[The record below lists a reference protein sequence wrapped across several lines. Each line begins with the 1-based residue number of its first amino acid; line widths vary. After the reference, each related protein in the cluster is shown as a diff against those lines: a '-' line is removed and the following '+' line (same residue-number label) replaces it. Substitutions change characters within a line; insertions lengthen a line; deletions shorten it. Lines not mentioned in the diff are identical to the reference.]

1 MMKHGNG
8 SATIKAV
15 INYSPARLLLVNTMN
30 QYFSQRLV
38 ITPLVMAV
46 MSFMQLAASTQSS
59 AAALVSS
66 AITAPAAIEITDA
79 VLIPL
84 PKLAE
89 SQVRE
94 LVGDV
99 VMQYRL
105 TAGYRVVDAKDI
117 NIAVPTGVTIAG
129 AMVRGMGT
137 ASETVVMG
145 YIMPA
150 RRLPQLWVA
159 AWSGEMTTR
168 SPWPPLLQGA
178 MGEFS
183 RAVQLLLSE
192 RNKVLSKLSL
202 YELESRVLS
211 LSYVDADAALFALR
225 AMGYAAI
232 TDSDALAT
240 DDSYKGNETFGPEAP
255 AVVASAAA
263 ANNQVGNAAFQ
274 GLPPEE
280 IKRLL
285 PKFPAIRNL
294 PTNINFDRLP
304 LVVRLPATEARNMG
318 LVGAIDGQSA
328 AARDQLGLT
337 IIPQAAAQLNET
349 VTGGASQLLVMF
361 HPAYPEQFQKLRRVI
376 SETIDRPARQVFV
389 EGLVLE
395 ISSEALR
402 ELGVKWELQKGSQLF
417 TLGGGVTPGA
427 AVDTT
432 FSFARTALN
441 ISPSQML
448 ANIKALVQTNKAE
461 VLSRPSILTLDNRQ
475 ATIRVGSDIP
485 IATSKDASDGKSGRV
500 SFAFQYLPTGIL
512 LNVRPRISEDGLEIS
527 MQIDATVSATVPNQD
542 LRVID
547 PTTRVT
553 LASAPTISTR
563 RVQTY
568 ARIRDNMPLII
579 GGLVSRDQISGTDKI
594 PLAGDIPFLGKLFG
608 RENSQDRKREVIIV
622 LTPSVVTENIRE
634 TRAQNPRDADYF
646 DLRDTSLF
654 KEHYR
659 IRAEDLV
666 DSAYIRF
673 NRRFLNYRD
682 IANRV
687 IDRDAAQASRAPLSL
702 FAGTRIPGEFIFVS
716 GMMYRMLDRM
726 DANEAVKLE
735 NIMTFE
741 QVGLDKNERR
751 QIPVVDLL
759 ARFGDG
765 RSYQS
770 FFDKNPGKALAL
782 RFSLTRNSTRAED
795 MFTEPVA
802 DISLIDVANRNVWQ
816 QKLWDLN
823 QPVGVGA
830 AATPQFTI
838 LIHEPS
844 DLRRLQLAI
853 ATQNTVLNNGGAPG
867 MVFDRWLP
875 GRMLHLQETSAKWER
890 TLLAPIAQYFFIGE
904 HYMKY
909 FAAEHERA
917 IASLDRSLRLPENK
931 TLVEGLALP

>member
-1 MMKHGNG
+1 
-8 SATIKAV
+8 
-15 INYSPARLLLVNTMN
+15 MN
-30 QYFSQRLV
+30 PCFSQRAV
-38 ITPLVMAV
+38 ITLLVVMLSCMPLSA
-46 MSFMQLAASTQSS
+46 FTQST
-59 AAALVSS
+59 VP
-66 AITAPAAIEITDA
+66 AIAPIELTDA

-84 PKLAE
+84 PKLTE

-99 VMQYRL
+99 TMQYQL
-105 TAGYRVVDAKDI
+105 TSNYRVISPKDI
-117 NIAVPTGVTIAG
+117 NIVVPTGVTIAG
-129 AMVRGMGT
+129 AMMRGMGT

-159 AWSGEMTTR
+159 AWGGQMTAR
-168 SPWPPLLQGA
+168 SPWPPLSQGA
-178 MGEFS
+178 TGEFGK
-183 RAVQLLLSE
+183 AVQLLLSE

-232 TDSDALAT
+232 TDSDALAA

-255 AVVASAAA
+255 LVASAASS
-263 ANNQVGNAAFQ
+263 QVANAALQ

-318 LVGAIDGQSA
+318 LVGAIDGPSA

-417 TLGGGVTPGA
+417 TLGGGVTPGTS

-512 LNVRPRISEDGLEIS
+512 LNVRPRISEDGSEIS

-579 GGLVSRDQISGTDKI
+579 GGLVSRDQISGADKI

-687 IDRDAAQASRAPLSL
+687 IERDAAQANRAPVSL
-702 FAGTRIPGEFIFVS
+702 FSGTRIPGEFIFVS

-741 QVGLDKNERR
+741 QVGADRNERR
-751 QIPVVDLL
+751 QIALVDVL

-765 RSYQS
+765 RNYQS

-802 DISLIDVANRNVWQ
+802 NISLVDVANRTEWQ

-830 AATPQFTI
+830 SATPQFTI
-838 LIHEPS
+838 LIHEQS

-917 IASLDRSLRLPENK
+917 IANLDRMLRLPENK
-931 TLVEGLALP
+931 TLVEGLVLP

>member
-1 MMKHGNG
+1 MMKRGKG
-8 SATIKAV
+8 SATIKTV
-15 INYSPARLLLVNTMN
+15 INYSPLCLLLVNTMN
-30 QYFSQRLV
+30 PCFSQCV
-38 ITPLVMAV
+38 ITLLVVMLSSMPLSATA
-46 MSFMQLAASTQSS
+46 QST
-59 AAALVSS
+59 VP
-66 AITAPAAIEITDA
+66 AIAPIELTDA

-84 PKLAE
+84 PKLTE

-99 VMQYRL
+99 TMQYRL
-105 TAGYRVVDAKDI
+105 TSNYRVINPKDI
-117 NIAVPTGVTIAG
+117 NIVVPTGVTIAG
-129 AMVRGMGT
+129 AMMRGMGT

-159 AWSGEMTTR
+159 AWGGEMTAR
-168 SPWPPLLQGA
+168 SPWPPLSQGA
-178 MGEFS
+178 MGEFGRS
-183 RAVQLLLSE
+183 VQLLLSE

-232 TDSDALAT
+232 TDSDALAN

-255 AVVASAAA
+255 AVAAA
-263 ANNQVGNAAFQ
+263 VSNQIANAALQ

-361 HPAYPEQFQKLRRVI
+361 HPGYPEQFQKLRRVI

-512 LNVRPRISEDGLEIS
+512 LNVRPRISEDGSEIS

-634 TRAQNPRDADYF
+634 TRAQSPRDADYF

-687 IDRDAAQASRAPLSL
+687 IERDATQANRAPLSL

-741 QVGLDKNERR
+741 QVGADKNERR
-751 QIPVVDLL
+751 QIALVDLL

-765 RSYQS
+765 RNYQS

-802 DISLIDVANRNVWQ
+802 NISLVDVANRAEWQ

-823 QPVGVGA
+823 QPVGAGA

-853 ATQNTVLNNGGAPG
+853 ATQNTVLNNGGTPG

-917 IASLDRSLRLPENK
+917 IANLDRTLRLPENK